1 MTLLKSKT
9 AENASHYELENMQ
22 HRRKKRSHWE
32 NEAEE
37 KKRGGKTQ
45 MEAKGCCCSEQRKHQ
60 GNLAAGQF
68 REGSRQKGVGLECT
82 FFQNRGST
90 LYFRKCCH
98 GKQTGGSKQS
108 MYLTTAL
115 PGLLLL
121 LLFQLLTAPPPPT
134 QACQSQILEPLARQV
149 VEQPLMSGVSGIR

>member
-1 MTLLKSKT
+1 MTLQKSKT

-22 HRRKKRSHWE
+22 HGRKKRSHWE

-45 MEAKGCCCSEQRKHQ
+45 MEGKGCCCSEQRKHQ

-90 LYFRKCCH
+90 HKLEHQSCEMKKKMIETHQANIIDKEPTQCGQLPRHAVH
-98 GKQTGGSKQS
+98 GGGGEATLKKSPP
-108 MYLTTAL
+108 
-115 PGLLLL
+115 PGDYAVATKREC
-121 LLFQLLTAPPPPT
+121 LLT
-134 QACQSQILEPLARQV
+134 
-149 VEQPLMSGVSGIR
+149 